1 MILPDANLLIYA
13 VNRDAPHHQ
22 AARTWL
28 EQVLSGTTGVGLP
41 WLVLIAFI
49 RLTTNPRIF
58 ESPLSPEAALD
69 IVSGWLEQPCV
80 VPVGPGDRHW
90 LIFSRLLRRDGTAG
104 NLTNDAHLAALAI
117 EYDATL
123 YSADND
129 FRRFEGLDYVN
140 PLAPGNLQETREVYS
155 S

>member
-13 VNRDAPHHQ
+13 VNQDAPHHE
-22 AARTWL
+22 AARSWL
-28 EQVLSGTTGVGLP
+28 ERVLSGTTAVGMS

-58 ESPLSPEAALD
+58 ESPLSPESALD

-80 VPVGPGDRHW
+80 VLINPGDRHW
-90 LIFSRLLRRDGTAG
+90 LILSRLLRRDGTAG
-104 NLTNDAHLAALAI
+104 NLTIDAHLAALAM

-123 YSADND
+123 HSADND
-129 FRRFEGLDYVN
+129 FRRFEGLDYAN
-140 PLAPGNLQETREVYS
+140 PLIAGKLQES
-155 S
+155 SEMY

>member
-1 MILPDANLLIYA
+1 MIVPDANLLIYA
-13 VNRDAPHHQ
+13 VNRDAPHHE
-22 AARTWL
+22 AARFWL
-28 EQVLSGTTGVGLP
+28 ERVLSGTSAVGMP

-58 ESPLSPEAALD
+58 ESPLSPESALD
-69 IVSGWLEQPCV
+69 IVSGWLSQPCASMIN
-80 VPVGPGDRHW
+80 PGDRHW

-123 YSADND
+123 HSADND
-129 FRRFEGLDYVN
+129 FRRFEGLDFVN
-140 PLAPGNLQETREVYS
+140 PLVAGKLQEPQDSYS
-155 S
+155 G